1 MIKLPIDIF
10 HPNLPGLPFKMFFKD
25 ENGQR
30 IIVHPKAKGEIHL
43 EPLTGIKHVFYDEDG
58 FLLKTADEIRNFNV
72 RMGTLEKEAWLQ
84 EQKKITYKLS
94 RWAKE
99 VVKILKNNDGMQ
111 NADIMQEL
119 YNLGYNGGAQHIS
132 QFFKSK
138 DGKRFKM
145 NELENQDG
153 YWSLRNN

>member
-99 VVKILKNNDGMQ
+99 VVKVLENNTGIQ

-119 YNLGYNGGAQHIS
+119 YKAGYNGNALHIS

-138 DGKRFKM
+138 DGKRFYK
-145 NELENQDG
+145 NKLTNKDG
-153 YWSLRNN
+153 LISLINS